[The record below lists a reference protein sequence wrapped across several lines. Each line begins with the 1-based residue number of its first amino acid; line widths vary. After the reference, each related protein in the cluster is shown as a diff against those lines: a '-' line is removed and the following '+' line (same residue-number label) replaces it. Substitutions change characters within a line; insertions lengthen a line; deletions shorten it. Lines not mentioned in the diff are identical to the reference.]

1 MNASLHRGLRRPEN
15 REDNQCGIV
24 VDQAIID
31 VHGIW
36 TCIIYNQ
43 RNQTYVASRNV
54 IVPGDDNKDMV
65 INKKQVP
72 HMGNNAR
79 VVIRYCLI

>member
-1 MNASLHRGLRRPEN
+1 MNASLHRGIERPEN
-15 REDNQCGIV
+15 MDANQCGIV
-24 VDQAIID
+24 VDQATID

-43 RNQTYVASRNV
+43 RNQTYVDSRNV

-72 HMGNNAR
+72 IGGIM
-79 VVIRYCLI
+79 LL